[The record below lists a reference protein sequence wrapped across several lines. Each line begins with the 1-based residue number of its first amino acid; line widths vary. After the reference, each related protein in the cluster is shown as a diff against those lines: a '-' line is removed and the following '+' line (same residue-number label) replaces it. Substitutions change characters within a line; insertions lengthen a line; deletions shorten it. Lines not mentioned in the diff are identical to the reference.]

1 VRLQLSHKLILA
13 FLLLA
18 SAAAGASPFLARFG
32 ISVWAALA
40 VALTV
45 GAGLGWLIAEHIT
58 RGFGGIG
65 EQIQRAAEQMTQ
77 ASGELSRSAENLSG
91 TSEEI
96 AGTTELVAQGAVRQQ
111 EDVNAGSKRVRELS
125 GAIRSSAEAAHAA
138 FGFVTESSQ
147 RADAGLEAARHT
159 TTKMQSMFEQVEQ
172 AGHLVFRFDEKI
184 RSVRHVTEM
193 ITSVAEK
200 THLLSLNASIEA
212 ARAGD
217 AGRGFSVVADEIR
230 HLAESATS
238 SAERIDLLI
247 QEVED
252 EAARISEVMRE
263 LGQGVGEG
271 REQLDRILRSL
282 EQIQIA
288 TQEAARRSEGI
299 FDPADGQ
306 VGHTEEVLADIDR
319 VASVVSENV
328 RATETIRKELAMQTK
343 LLEELLG
350 QTAELAQVSAQLD
363 EFARRLRAL

>member
-45 GAGLGWLIAEHIT
+45 GAALGWLIAEHIT

-212 ARAGD
+212 A
-217 AGRGFSVVADEIR
+217 
-230 HLAESATS
+230 AESATS

-306 VGHTEEVLADIDR
+306 VGHTEDVLADIDR
-319 VASVVSENV
+319 VAAVVSENV